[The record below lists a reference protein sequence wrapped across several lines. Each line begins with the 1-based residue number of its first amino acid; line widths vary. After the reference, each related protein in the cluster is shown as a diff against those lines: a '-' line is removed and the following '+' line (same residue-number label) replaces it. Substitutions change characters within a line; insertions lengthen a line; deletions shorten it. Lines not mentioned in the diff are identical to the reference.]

1 MLDFT
6 FYFKNSIVYISRHLE
21 KRSLRWRWFS
31 SGFTRHLVAL
41 GRRRF
46 AWLRPNCTSRCCR
59 RRTDLGNRWQ
69 DVLSHLRSCRRRR
82 TYRIGAWIWRFLLF
96 ETPRFCRWFYLFCPR
111 YWFVS
116 FWRVMG
122 GLASVGLLKQM
133 TCAYALSLRC
143 LACVGFDRVDFG
155 LDRCSSRRLGAS
167 RRGLLRCPLGCW
179 SHRGNSFPSWQRSR
193 QNHSRFN

>member
-1 MLDFT
+1 MLLGLIGFHV
-6 FYFKNSIVYISRHLE
+6 YFKNSIVYILCHLE
-21 KRSLRWRWFS
+21 KRSLKWRWFS
-31 SGFTRHLVAL
+31 SRFMRHLVSL

-46 AWLRPNCTSRCCR
+46 TWLRLNCTSRCCCR

-96 ETPRFCRWFYLFCPR
+96 ETPRFCRWWTLFCPR
-111 YWFVS
+111 YWFIS

-122 GLASVGLLKQM
+122 GFANVRLYV
-133 TCAYALSLRC
+133 YALSWRGC
-143 LACVGFDRVDFG
+143 LAYVGFDRVDFG
-155 LDRCSSRRLGAS
+155 LDRCSSRQLGAS

-179 SHRGNSFPSWQRSR
+179 SHRGNNFPSW
-193 QNHSRFN
+193 